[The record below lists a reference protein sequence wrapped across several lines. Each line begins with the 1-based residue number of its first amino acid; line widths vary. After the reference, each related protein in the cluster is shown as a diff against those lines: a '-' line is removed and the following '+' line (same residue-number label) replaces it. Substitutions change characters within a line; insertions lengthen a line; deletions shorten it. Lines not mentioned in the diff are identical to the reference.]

1 MYFRI
6 LLAKISTVVALPL
19 LNDLYAQMALNRFR
33 NRITESARS
42 VVKATSDAAHRS
54 ALLNAYNTR
63 IQMMMGGRAA
73 SNDITSH
80 DFQSV
85 IGLRQ
90 TQHAAVVLDG
100 QKFKHFVQAAYLW
113 LHQQE
118 PIVNSFNVYPVPD
131 GDTGT
136 NMMHTMRSA
145 WEACSGVESIAIG
158 TVVHAV
164 SNGAIRGSRG
174 NSGIILSQ
182 IWRGFSRSI
191 DSKETCDVRDFALA
205 LQEASNT
212 AYAGVNNPVEGTMLT
227 VAREVAAAAQIAA
240 NETNDLRDFLDAL
253 TVAAYESVQRTPS
266 LLKIL
271 KEAGVVDS
279 GGYGL
284 YVILDGMR
292 RYARGESIDV
302 AAHAG
307 AINKVQPVAELAGE
321 WGYDVQYLVYAAN
334 GTRLD
339 VDKIRA
345 DITAMGDCPLILG
358 DEAMVKV
365 HVHVPDPGVPL
376 SYGVKLGSLRD
387 VVVEDMQA
395 QSAEFVLGQIA
406 AGESVR
412 LPEAEIAIIAVAA
425 GDGIVRAFK
434 DVGAREVVQGG
445 QTMNPSV
452 DDFLKAIEHANA
464 RHVILMPN
472 NGNII
477 MTAQQ
482 AAQLSRVPCKVI
494 PTRTIPQGIASAIAF
509 NFERDMEGNLQTM
522 TQAMQQVVTGEITS
536 ATRTVTVNGVS
547 ARSGQI
553 IGLIDD
559 KLALAGDTV
568 ADTVLRLLEQI
579 PADEHELITLYS
591 GNNLPAPE
599 AEDIAQ
605 QVRARFPS
613 QVVDLYEG
621 RQAHYFFLIGI
632 E

>member
-1 MYFRI
+1 MI
-6 LLAKISTVVALPL
+6 PLPL
-19 LNDLYAQMALNRFR
+19 FNDSNTQMALNRLR
-33 NRITESARS
+33 NRVTESARS
-42 VVKATSDAAHRS
+42 VVRATSDAAHKS
-54 ALLNAYNTR
+54 SLLNAYNTR
-63 IQMMMGGRAA
+63 IQMMMSG
-73 SNDITSH
+73 ITSSTSITGTDTRNVGAKH
-80 DFQSV
+80 S
-85 IGLRQ
+85 
-90 TQHAAVVLDG
+90 TQDPSLSLDG
-100 QKFKHFVQAAYLW
+100 EKLKLFVQAAYLW

-118 PIVNSFNVYPVPD
+118 SIINSYNVYPVPD

-145 WEACSGVESIAIG
+145 WEACSGVENKSIGAI
-158 TVVHAV
+158 VHTV

-182 IWRGFSRSI
+182 IWRGLSRSI
-191 DSKETCDVRDFALA
+191 DGKESCTARDLALA
-205 LQEASNT
+205 LREAANT

-227 VAREVAAAAQIAA
+227 VAREVAEAAEAA
-240 NETNDLRDFLDAL
+240 VQKSNDLNYFLDAV
-253 TVAAYESVQRTPS
+253 TSAAYESVQRTPS

-302 AAHAG
+302 AVHRE
-307 AINKVQPVAELAGE
+307 PESRAEPAAVITGE
-321 WGYDVQYLVYAAN
+321 WGYDVQYLLYATN
-334 GTRLD
+334 GSKLD
-339 VDKIRA
+339 AEQIRA
-345 DITAMGDCPLILG
+345 EITAMGEYALVLG
-358 DEAMVKV
+358 DESMVKV

-387 VVVEDMQA
+387 VVIEDMQA
-395 QSAEFVLGQIA
+395 QTADFTPGILARNDPGH
-406 AGESVR
+406 
-412 LPEAEIAIIAVAA
+412 LPETEIAIIAVAT
-425 GDGIVRAFK
+425 GEGIVRAFK

-452 DDFLKAIEHANA
+452 DDFLKAIA
-464 RHVILMPN
+464 RVRARNVILMPN

-482 AAQLSRVPCKVI
+482 AAQLSPIPCEVI

-509 NFERDMEGNLQTM
+509 NFEQDMHGNLEAM
-522 TQAMQQVVTGEITS
+522 NQAMQQVVTGEVTT

-547 ARSGQI
+547 ARHGQV

-559 KLALAGDTV
+559 KLALAGDNV
-568 ADTVLRLLEQI
+568 ADTVIRLLHLV
-579 PADEHELITLYS
+579 PAYEHELITLYY
-591 GNNLPAPE
+591 GNNMAKQE
-599 AEDIAQ
+599 AEEIAKL
-605 QVRARFPS
+605 VRENFPS

>member
-1 MYFRI
+1 
-6 LLAKISTVVALPL
+6 
-19 LNDLYAQMALNRFR
+19 MALNRLR

-42 VVKATSDAAHRS
+42 VVKATSDAAHTS
-54 ALLNAYNTR
+54 SLLNAYNTR
-63 IQMMMGGRAA
+63 IQMMMSG
-73 SNDITSH
+73 ITSRTNITG
-80 DFQSV
+80 QSLP
-85 IGLRQ
+85 GTRAQQARQ
-90 TQHAAVVLDG
+90 GTSLTLDG
-100 QKFKHFVQAAYLW
+100 QKFKLFVQAAYLW

-118 PIVNSFNVYPVPD
+118 SIVNSYNVYPVPD

-145 WEACSGVESIAIG
+145 WEACSGVQSQSIG
-158 TVVHAV
+158 TIVHTV

-182 IWRGFSRSI
+182 IWRGLSRSI
-191 DSKETCDVRDFALA
+191 DGKETCTTRDLALA
-205 LQEASNT
+205 LREASNT

-227 VAREVAAAAQIAA
+227 VAREVAEAAEAIA
-240 NETNDLRDFLDAL
+240 TKSSDLNDFLD
-253 TVAAYESVQRTPS
+253 TITKAAYESVQRTPT

-271 KEAGVVDS
+271 QEAGVVDS

-292 RYARGESIDV
+292 RYASGERIDATV
-302 AAHAG
+302 QPMPVSVTEHAG
-307 AINKVQPVAELAGE
+307 AITGE
-321 WGYDVQYLVYAAN
+321 WGYDVQYLVYALN
-334 GTRLD
+334 GSKLD
-339 VDKIRA
+339 VDKIRGE
-345 DITAMGDCPLILG
+345 ITAMGEYPLVLG
-358 DEAMVKV
+358 DESMVKV
-365 HVHVPDPGVPL
+365 HVHVPDPGIPL

-387 VVVEDMQA
+387 VVIEDMQA
-395 QSAEFVLGQIA
+395 QSQDFTPGMIA
-406 AGESVR
+406 RKNPSV
-412 LPEAEIAIIAVAA
+412 LPETEIAIIAVAS

-452 DDFLKAIEHANA
+452 DDFLKAIERA
-464 RHVILMPN
+464 RARNVILMPN

-482 AAQLSRVPCKVI
+482 AAQLSPVPCEVI

-509 NFERDMEGNLQTM
+509 NFERDMRGNLEMM
-522 TQAMQQVVTGEITS
+522 TQAMQQVVTGEITT
-536 ATRTVTVNGVS
+536 ATRTVTVDGVS
-547 ARSGQI
+547 ARNGQV

-568 ADTVLRLLEQI
+568 ADTVIRLLQLV
-579 PADEHELITLYS
+579 PAGEHELITLYY
-591 GNNLPAPE
+591 GNNLAKQE
-599 AEDIAQ
+599 AEQIAQ
-605 QVRARFPS
+605 QVRESFPA

-621 RQAHYFFLIGI
+621 KQAHYFFLIGI